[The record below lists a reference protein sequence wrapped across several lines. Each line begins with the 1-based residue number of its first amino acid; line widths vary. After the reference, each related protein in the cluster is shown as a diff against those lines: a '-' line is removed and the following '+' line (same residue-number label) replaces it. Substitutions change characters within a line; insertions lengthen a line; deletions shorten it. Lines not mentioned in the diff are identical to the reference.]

1 MLRILLVDDNPDD
14 RLLCVRELKREFAQ
28 LEIEQIID
36 PQGLEAAITADK
48 YDLVVTDYQLRW
60 SNGLKVLRAVKKRDR
75 FRPVVMFTNTGTQEI
90 AVEAMKAGLDD
101 YVVKSPKHFV
111 HLPVTVRSVWRSS
124 QLKRRTAE
132 LELRFQSLLNNLD
145 VGVFRTNLA
154 GELLEANAAF
164 LQILGVD
171 SLSEAQ
177 QLDLSQLYR
186 TEIASKQQRELEL
199 QQPEGKKIWLRVKQI
214 KIEIDGKSFLDGIVE
229 DISDRRQAE
238 LAIRELNQTLEQR
251 VSDRTNK
258 LKEVNEEL
266 QAFAYSV
273 SHDLQE
279 PLRAIQGFSSIFL
292 QDYAQQLDS
301 EGQNYARR
309 LRNAAQRLTEM
320 VQDLLD
326 YTRITRN
333 KFPVEPVYLS
343 SVVEQVLNNL
353 EVSLQE
359 RKAEIIVESPLPVV
373 LANEA
378 ILIQVLANILTN
390 AIKFVKESEQP
401 KVRIRTDTRGE
412 MVRIWV
418 EDNGIGIEPDK
429 QQQIFRVFERL
440 HGVESYPGTGIGLAI
455 ARKGIERLGGKIGVE
470 SRVNQGSKFWL
481 ELTKIEN
488 WA

>member
-60 SNGLKVLRAVKKRDR
+60 SNGLKVLQAVKKRDR

-111 HLPVTVRSVWRSS
+111 RLPVTVRSVWRSS

-164 LQILGVD
+164 LQIIGVD

-333 KFPVEPVYLS
+333 KFPVEPVDLS

-390 AIKFVKESEQP
+390 AIKFVNKNNLP

-418 EDNGIGIEPDK
+418 EDNGIGIEADK

-488 WA
+488 CA